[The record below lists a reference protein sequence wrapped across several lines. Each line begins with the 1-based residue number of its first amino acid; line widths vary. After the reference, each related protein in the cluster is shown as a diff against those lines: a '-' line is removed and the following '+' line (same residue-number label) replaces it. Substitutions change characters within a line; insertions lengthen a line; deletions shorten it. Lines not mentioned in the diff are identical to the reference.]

1 MFQSPLREILPCVK
15 CGGLTPWWMEN
26 HWPKTCSWSSQPFGE
41 RTCQKLDGLTV
52 HFWAFE
58 WTLFGERGNALTTS
72 APKIGRGSYLLV
84 APLGTFKSKTLTLPH
99 RSSIVSPQNDA
110 QRSWEVFFILPMWAR
125 SNTCMSYARSQS
137 NFGSWD
143 ILHVKHFWRCIVS
156 AVCVANQETSWIA
169 AGAGARRAKTL
180 SVLKGLF
187 LHLSRHGHG
196 MPHMCVFDLLILCR
210 PALMLNGGRVDTP
223 KLGWLDQTWRTWKKN
238 PKWSKMSFEFI
249 WFFDMASSSPAD
261 LLGVEANFNMIGL
274 RNLETVLAASQ
285 RPRATL
291 WSTRT
296 RECNLES
303 AWTYTI
309 YTFLHMFLNCLIH
322 FDTHESIIS
331 PMPYQSK

>member
-1 MFQSPLREILPCVK
+1 MHAVPTF
-15 CGGLTPWWMEN
+15 WWANM
-26 HWPKTCSWSSQPFGE
+26 PKARQPYSTFFG
-41 RTCQKLDGLTV
+41 
-52 HFWAFE
+52 FWMN
-58 WTLFGERGNALTTS
+58 TLFGERGNALTTS

-110 QRSWEVFFILPMWAR
+110 ERSWEVFLILPMWAR
-125 SNTCMSYARSQS
+125 SNTCMYVIYTRSQS

-143 ILHVKHFWRCIVS
+143 ILHVKHFWLCIVS

-180 SVLKGLF
+180 NVLKGLF

-196 MPHMCVFDLLILCR
+196 MPHVCVFDLLILCR
-210 PALMLNGGRVDTP
+210 PALMLNGGTCGHSQIR
-223 KLGWLDQTWRTWKKN
+223 LARLDMEDMKKN
-238 PKWSKMSFEFI
+238 PKCRLIFRHVWLQCLRVSFSTWLHLHRLI
-249 WFFDMASSSPAD
+249 YWAWI
-261 LLGVEANFNMIGL
+261 ANFNMIGL
-274 RNLETVLAASQ
+274 RHLETVLAASQ

-296 RECNLES
+296 RECNFES

-309 YTFLHMFLNCLIH
+309 YTFLHMFLNCLNC
-322 FDTHESIIS
+322 DTHESIIS